1 MKFKNKIKVLL
12 SLLFSINATSQVAIT
27 EVYYDTPFLEDIY
40 HYSYNGLPNPSSLYH
55 HIGEYIELY
64 NYTSED
70 IPLKGWAITDF
81 ATKYVFPDNAIIKSN
96 DFVIVA
102 YGNANSTYFTN
113 LFPNTQGQEDK
124 IYYQDKIMLRNEKE
138 RLSIRIGQLRGVMY
152 SNELRASHRM
162 TWGDNG
168 SQTPIDNGYE
178 FNLYGSQGTTYY
190 KQSLHLT
197 SFDHATN
204 YTNLNYNSASY
215 IVGVATPLSASFVPS
230 TQNLLDITNVVQL
243 FNSTY
248 TNLTYEFEVMQIIN
262 TICDDNIAIIEQ
274 QTSDVYLANGKC
286 FNYDNSGNSTEAV
299 DCIIPTNSTNPVTQ
313 IEYTN
318 AELNDFS
325 SLISISP
332 NPLFT
337 ICNAYWS
344 GELIG
349 KINQIEIFNMGNMLF
364 NTYSIVQ
371 NQAEQQFLFN
381 NSPTGVYI
389 VKFVLDTGQIISK
402 NVIKM

>member
-40 HYSYNGLPNPSSLYH
+40 HYSYNGLPNPNSLYH

-96 DFVIVA
+96 DFIIVA
-102 YGNANSTYFTN
+102 YGNTDSDYFPS

-124 IYYQDKIMLRNEKE
+124 IYYQNKIMLRNEKE

-152 SNELRASHRM
+152 NNELRASHRM

-168 SQTPIDNGYE
+168 TQTPIDNGNE
-178 FNLYGSQGTTYY
+178 HSLYGSSGNTYY
-190 KQSLHLT
+190 KESLHLN
-197 SFDHATN
+197 SFNSTTN
-204 YTNLNYNSASY
+204 YTNVTYNSESY
-215 IVGVATPLSASFVPS
+215 TVGVATPLSAIFVPT

-243 FNSTY
+243 FNSAY
-248 TNLTYEFEVMQIIN
+248 TNLTYEYEVMQIIN
-262 TICDDNIAIIEQ
+262 TVCEDNVPIIEQ
-274 QTSDVYLANGKC
+274 IPSDTFLANGKC
-286 FNYDNSGNSTEAV
+286 FNYDNSGNTIEAV
-299 DCIIPTNSTNPVTQ
+299 DCLIPTNNTNPVNPT
-313 IEYTN
+313 EYTN
-318 AELNDFS
+318 LELDNFN
-325 SLISISP
+325 SLISVSP
-332 NPLFT
+332 NPL
-337 ICNAYWS
+337 INNCNANWS
-344 GELIG
+344 GEVIG
-349 KINQIEIFNMGNMLF
+349 KINQIEIFNMGNMLVSS
-364 NTYSIVQ
+364 YQISI
-371 NQAEQQFLFN
+371 NQIQQQLLFN
-381 NSPTGVYI
+381 NSPSGVYI
-389 VKFVLDTGQIISK
+389 VKFVLNTGQIISK